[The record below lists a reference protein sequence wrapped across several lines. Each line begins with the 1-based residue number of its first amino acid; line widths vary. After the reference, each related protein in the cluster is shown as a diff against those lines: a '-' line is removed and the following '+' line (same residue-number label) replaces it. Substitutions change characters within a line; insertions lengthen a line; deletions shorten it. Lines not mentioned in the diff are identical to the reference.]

1 MLIQSAADPLTKI
14 TQMGDVTLY
23 EPAGDQPSTEGVK
36 AAPNKQA
43 AWTPAPLGKSSSDAP
58 FQARSLADCISNVS
72 TPSGAKP
79 MLKTMLTTACERNCY
94 YCPFRAG
101 RSRTTRVTIS
111 PDELAAAFDTL
122 QRAKQVDGL
131 FLSSGII
138 KGSVTTQDKLIDAA
152 TILRKRYGY
161 RGYIHLKIMPG
172 AEYDQIHQAMQLAD
186 RISVNLEAPTD
197 ARLSAL
203 APKKEFH
210 RELLQMLL
218 WAEDIRRKHPGQR
231 LARSVTQFVV
241 GAVGDTDLELLGL
254 SDHLYAQASLTRV
267 YYSAFSPVGQTPLE
281 TTAPTDPLRTHRLYQ
296 ASFLLRDYGWNVEE
310 LPFQGDGNMR
320 LEVDPKRAWAE
331 EHLPH
336 APVEIMTADR
346 AALLRVPGIGVS
358 GAEAILTAREK
369 GAIRDLSALRK
380 LGIRAPEQAA
390 PFILLGGRRVETQ
403 GRLF

>member
-1 MLIQSAADPLTKI
+1 MDGHDLLSALHGT
-14 TQMGDVTLY
+14 
-23 EPAGDQPSTEGVK
+23 TEFESVG
-36 AAPNKQA
+36 
-43 AWTPAPLGKSSSDAP
+43 DAP
-58 FQARSLADCISNVS
+58 RQEQPVRSRRLPPDLSGCITNVTAGS
-72 TPSGAKP
+72 RKMPV
-79 MLKTMLTTACERNCY
+79 LKAMSTTACERDCF

-101 RSRTTRVTIS
+101 RSSMKRVKFT
-111 PDELAAAFDTL
+111 PDEMASGFMALYRAAA
-122 QRAKQVDGL
+122 VEGL
-131 FLSSGII
+131 FLSSGIVR
-138 KGSVTTQDKLIDAA
+138 GGVTSQDAILDTGA
-152 TILRKRYGY
+152 ILRQKHGF
-161 RGYIHLKIMPG
+161 RGYMHLKLMPG
-172 AEYDQIHQAMQLAD
+172 AQRDQVREAMRLAT
-186 RISVNLEAPTD
+186 RVSINLEAPNA
-197 ARLSAL
+197 ARLERI
-203 APKKEFH
+203 APGKLFEQ
-210 RELLQMLL
+210 ELVTPLRWVDEMRQ
-218 WAEDIRRKHPGQR
+218 DPDSR
-231 LARSVTQFVV
+231 LRASSTTELVV
-241 GAVGDTDLELLGL
+241 GPAGESDLELLSVTDVLYRQLHL
-254 SDHLYAQASLTRV
+254 SRV
-267 YYSAFSPVGQTPLE
+267 YYSAFRPLVETPL
-281 TTAPTDPLRTHRLYQ
+281 ADVPATDPQRQLRLYQ